1 MALAHFS
8 KLFACEDA
16 KIAKLLT
23 DPAGGTET
31 YGSLIDVPGIKE
43 VTLSGTVESKEL
55 RGDNSL
61 LDVFSVLKSLTLG
74 VKNAKLSLDV
84 EAVLVGG
91 TTADAGTTPSQTVT
105 HDLSGTD
112 SPSYFK
118 FVCRTPANGVDFIGG
133 DVHMTLWKCVVSGL
147 PDTGLAEED
156 YKIVGFNA
164 ATTPLL
170 STGRKWRRIV
180 FNETAAAIS

>member
-1 MALAHFS
+1 MAISHFS
-8 KLFACEDA
+8 KLFAVEDA

-55 RGDNSL
+55 RGDNAL

-74 VKNAKLSLDV
+74 VKNAKISLDV
-84 EAVLVGG
+84 DAVLIGG
-91 TTADAGTTPSQTVT
+91 TVADAGTTPNQTAT

-112 SPSYFK
+112 TPNYFK
-118 FVCRTPANGVDFIGG
+118 FVAKTPANGADSIGG
-133 DVHMTLWKCVVSGL
+133 DIHLTLWKCVVSGL
-147 PDTGLAEED
+147 PDEGFAEED

-164 ATTPLL
+164 ATSPLL

-180 FNETAAAIS
+180 FNETAAAIA

>member
-1 MALAHFS
+1 MALVHFS

-16 KIAKLLT
+16 KLAKLLT
-23 DPAGGTET
+23 DPSGGTET
-31 YGSLIDVPGIKE
+31 YGPLIDVPGIKQ

-61 LDVFSVLKSLTLG
+61 LDVFSVLKSLALG
-74 VKNAKLSLDV
+74 VTNAKISLDV
-84 EAVLVGG
+84 EAVLLGG
-91 TTADAGTTPSQTVT
+91 TVVDAGVTPNQTVT
-105 HDLSGTD
+105 HDLSGSDT
-112 SPSYFK
+112 PNYFK
-118 FVCRTPANGVDFIGG
+118 FIARTPANGVDFVGG
-133 DVHMTLWKCVVSGL
+133 DAHLTLWKCVVSGL
-147 PDTGLAEED
+147 PDVGLAEED

-180 FNETAAAIS
+180 FNETAAAIA